1 MRICIHRGTKQIGG
15 TCIELEHEQ
24 DRILLDIGLPLDGNP
39 NDSGLVPDFLNR
51 KLQAVLI
58 SHPHLDHYGL
68 LHHLAPDTPVLM
80 GASARNIIRAAA
92 PFTRQALPAL
102 TGMNFED
109 KKPITLGAFTIT
121 PYLVDHSAFD
131 AYALLIEAGG
141 MRVFYSGDFRGH
153 GRKARLF
160 EQMIAQPPLAIDVLL
175 MEGSS
180 LSRLEE
186 DERFPTEA
194 ELEQALI
201 TEFMQTPGMVLFH
214 TSAQNIDRV
223 VSLYRACRQTG
234 RSLII
239 DLYAAA
245 ILEAT
250 GYNTIP
256 QSFWPGVALYVPES
270 QRKLIKRNGWFDLL
284 KRHASQRIYREQFHE
299 LAHQSVVLFRPL
311 MMNDLDL
318 ANCLEGARFVYSQW
332 LGYLE
337 SGAYA
342 DLQTWLAQRHL
353 PMSYIHT
360 SGHASPHDLKRFA
373 SALAPKALVPIHS
386 FATEKF
392 ADLFSNVEYHDDG
405 EWWGLDRHS
414 TE

>member
-15 TCIELEHEQ
+15 TCIELEQDQ

-39 NDSGLVPDFLNR
+39 QDAGLVPDFLSRNLR
-51 KLQAVLI
+51 AVLI

-68 LHHLAPDTPVLM
+68 LHHLASDIPVLM

-92 PFTRQALPAL
+92 PFTGQTLPEMV
-102 TGMNFED
+102 GPDFEHQ
-109 KKPITLGAFTIT
+109 KPIQLGAFTIT

-131 AYALLIEAGG
+131 AYALLIEVGG
-141 MRVFYSGDFRGH
+141 QRIFYSGDFRAH

-160 EQMIAQPPLAIDVLL
+160 EQLVAHPPEDIDVLL

-186 DERFPTEA
+186 HDRFPTEA
-194 ELEQALI
+194 EIEQ
-201 TEFMQTPGMVLFH
+201 EFLDAFRQTSGMVLCH

-234 RSLII
+234 RTLII

-250 GYNTIP
+250 GYDSIP
-256 QSFWPGVALYVPES
+256 QSSWPGIALYVPES
-270 QRKLIKRNGWFDLL
+270 QRKMIKKHGWFDLL
-284 KRHASQRIYREQFHE
+284 QRHASQRIYREKFQE
-299 LAHQSVVLFRPL
+299 LAHQSVMLFRPL
-311 MMNDLDL
+311 MINDLDL
-318 ANCLEGARFVYSQW
+318 ADCLTGAQFLYSQW

-337 SGAYA
+337 NGTYA
-342 DLQTWLAQRHL
+342 RLQTWLEQRGI

-360 SGHASPHDLKRFA
+360 SGHASPADLKR
-373 SALAPKALVPIHS
+373 LAAAIAAKALVPIHS
-386 FATEKF
+386 FAT
-392 ADLFSNVEYHDDG
+392 DQYVNLFDHVEYHDDG
-405 EWWGLDRHS
+405 EWWDLAGQDRH
-414 TE
+414 